1 MSGIEISRNAVT
13 MLEFAIEERI
23 TFMENVKESCDDAES
38 WDGPEDRAVWLR
50 DLADCRML
58 HDALKDGCRVFLS
71 KSR

>member
-23 TFMENVKESCDDAES
+23 TFMENMAESCDAADS
-38 WDGPEDRAVWLR
+38 WDGPEDRTAWLL

-58 HDALKDGCRVFLS
+58 HDALKNGCRVFLGRS
-71 KSR
+71 G